1 MIDYTSIS
9 YKAMEASFLVSELI
23 AQHKQPLTIAES
35 LVVPCYQEIVWSMLG
50 ENAAKEIQKIPFSDN
65 KVSWCINDMMA
76 DILKQFRDKFLE
88 SKLFSI

>member
-1 MIDYTSIS
+1 
-9 YKAMEASFLVSELI
+9 
-23 AQHKQPLTIAES
+23 
-35 LVVPCYQEIVWSMLG
+35 MLG

-65 KVSWCINDMMA
+65 TVSWCINDMMA